1 MKRLAQPEL
10 FEACFIR
17 ILAKESKRTF
27 VLQSINGRLAW
38 RFVGTVVAMT
48 FMVPDVIAPHYET
61 FGFFTK

>member
-1 MKRLAQPEL
+1 MGWLKSLARLLPGDEAVGAAGA

-38 RFVGTVVAMT
+38 RFV
-48 FMVPDVIAPHYET
+48 VPP
-61 FGFFTK
+61 